1 MIQPTKHSYCIQ
13 VFLFKIH
20 LKYGLMPAFFFFFYL
35 CSIFLP
41 NISTKSDPIKA
52 KRYLLKEKHAYTLS
66 MCLCRD
72 LLWFSKRFSYQR
84 FKYHQRKSVKKCFNC
99 TLKTHK
105 TINKCITS
113 QLNYKTFTNT
123 FNRKSFSP

>member
-1 MIQPTKHSYCIQ
+1 MWLLTVIQPTQ

-20 LKYGLMPAFFFFFYL
+20 LKYGLMPAFFFFFTCVASFSPTSPL
-35 CSIFLP
+35 KVIQSRQKDICW
-41 NISTKSDPIKA
+41 
-52 KRYLLKEKHAYTLS
+52 KEKHAYTLS
-66 MCLCRD
+66 TCLCRD
-72 LLWFSKRFSYQR
+72 LLWFNKRFSYQR
-84 FKYHQRKSVKKCFNC
+84 FKYHQRKSVKKCFDC

-105 TINKCITS
+105 TINKCITL